1 VAQTI
6 HRLSPRAQLPF
17 VPINCAAIPETL
29 LESEIFG
36 HEKGSFT
43 GAVDRRA
50 GCFELADHGTLFLDE
65 IAEMT
70 PATQVKLLR
79 VLQERKFRRL
89 GGRSEETVDVRVI
102 AATNVNPGDAVRSGK
117 LREDL
122 YYRLNVFAIELP
134 TLRQRKEDLPLLVQS
149 FLADFNARNNKQV
162 SALDPAAMRIL
173 EQYNWPGNVR
183 ELRNVIERAV
193 ILSSGEFI
201 DQKQL
206 PPLVTESPD
215 VVKPTLSLTP
225 GTTVEE
231 AETRLI
237 LMTLEHTRDNK
248 TRAAEILGISLKTL
262 HNKLNKLR
270 GRGKRSEEESV
281 TP

>member
-1 VAQTI
+1 M
-6 HRLSPRAQLPF
+6 
-17 VPINCAAIPETL
+17 
-29 LESEIFG
+29 
-36 HEKGSFT
+36 K
-43 GAVDRRA
+43 
-50 GCFELADHGTLFLDE
+50 
-65 IAEMT
+65 
-70 PATQVKLLR
+70 
-79 VLQERKFRRL
+79 
-89 GGRSEETVDVRVI
+89 
-102 AATNVNPGDAVRSGK
+102 SGK

-134 TLRQRKEDLPLLVQS
+134 PLRQRKEDLPLLVQS
-149 FLADFNARNNKQV
+149 FLAEFNARNNKQV

-201 DQKQL
+201 EPKHL

-231 AETRLI
+231 AETPADPDDARAHARQQDARRRDSRHQP
-237 LMTLEHTRDNK
+237 EDAAQQVEQAAGTR
-248 TRAAEILGISLKTL
+248 
-262 HNKLNKLR
+262 
-270 GRGKRSEEESV
+270 
-281 TP
+281 